1 MRIDRLASQVKCAV
15 QCRDGPGVAV
25 AVTETVAGD
34 SDGALARCWLPL
46 DAALFFAGPSGSKL
60 DAKEDMY
67 YHVLPLTDEGGGK

>member
-1 MRIDRLASQVKCAV
+1 M
-15 QCRDGPGVAV
+15 
-25 AVTETVAGD
+25 AVTGTVAGD